1 MKHRVV
7 TINIRPIHVMFIYAE
22 TELPEQRLQCNS
34 QVVQLPEQRLNHVA
48 AARTVSILLD
58 LLMLQADSKPASMR
72 G

>member
-1 MKHRVV
+1 MQQ
-7 TINIRPIHVMFIYAE
+7 
-22 TELPEQRLQCNS
+22 LPEQRLQCNS
-34 QVVQLPEQRLNHVA
+34 QVVQLLEQRLNHVA